1 MLSGKILGPDPL
13 PLHASLTLRDAVLN
27 IISVNVTQAWRQ
39 KNYLERR
46 IHPQPDRK
54 MKKLLISITACVLL
68 VPGLAAAN
76 TFNGEIVNMGGK
88 YMLFDGSSK
97 AVYQLDDQ
105 SKTKSFAGQKVQVTG
120 NLDKGTKAIH
130 VTDIK
135 AAP

>member
-1 MLSGKILGPDPL
+1 
-13 PLHASLTLRDAVLN
+13 
-27 IISVNVTQAWRQ
+27 
-39 KNYLERR
+39 
-46 IHPQPDRK
+46 
-54 MKKLLISITACVLL
+54 MKKLIMSITACVLL

-76 TFNGEIVNMGGK
+76 TFNGEIVNMDGK

-105 SKTKSFAGQKVQVTG
+105 TKPKSFAGQKVQVTG